1 MLCARRPPLSGARAA
16 RRHCAPLA
24 RVASP
29 SPSPLALIL
38 TLILTL
44 TPTPGSALV
53 CALVAT
59 ASATTELTM
68 DNFDELV
75 LKSGK
80 AAFVKFLAP
89 W

>member
-1 MLCARRPPLSGARAA
+1 MR
-16 RRHCAPLA
+16 
-24 RVASP
+24 
-29 SPSPLALIL
+29 
-38 TLILTL
+38 
-44 TPTPGSALV
+44 SALV